1 MPMLSF
7 LVWVSLA
14 GCNFPYLSML
24 FIHSP
29 PHGGTKDPQPTPS
42 QSTFIVKHA
51 KLKCMAVAR
60 SSSTQTAHSVIGK
73 QQSLTQ
79 WAHSRNISKVS
90 RNNSID
96 LLFHTRHLVSPPSPG
111 NELSVSAYMWVGVYT
126 GTISVIYPGISGC
139 LHRVN
144 VWDLSKEGWF
154 QNRSICWKRVDFLL
168 SLSLFLNI
176 FYFLPLVLLFIF
188 TWTNTS
194 HRLLRS
200 GRKNT
205 KEWENK
211 LQNFLKKKG
220 K

>member
-1 MPMLSF
+1 MTFFLVFTSGRNLKFSYMPMLSF

-29 PHGGTKDPQPTPS
+29 SPMGGTKDPQPTPS
-42 QSTFIVKHA
+42 QSTFFVKHT
-51 KLKCMAVAR
+51 KLKCMTTAR
-60 SSSTQTAHSVIGK
+60 SSSTRPAHSVIGK

-139 LHRVN
+139 LHRE
-144 VWDLSKEGWF
+144 WMFG
-154 QNRSICWKRVDFLL
+154 IYPKRAGFRTDRFAG
-168 SLSLFLNI
+168 N
-176 FYFLPLVLLFIF
+176 
-188 TWTNTS
+188 
-194 HRLLRS
+194 
-200 GRKNT
+200 G
-205 KEWENK
+205 
-211 LQNFLKKKG
+211 
-220 K
+220 